1 MTATLQASSS
11 PAVRA
16 AQDRERLATR
26 LLRSSERHSY
36 DPVVDLDWAAPLDPT
51 VPAMPLHRLS
61 LYGTPLW
68 ESLDDERRVQL
79 SWHEWASITS
89 VGLWF
94 EVILMQGLL
103 RYVYD
108 RSPHSAHAQYGLTE
122 VGDETR
128 HAVMFGRIAEQLAP
142 GARYRPSARVHS
154 LGRLFKTLG
163 SGPAFFSATL
173 VAEETLDRLQRDMQ
187 DDPSILALT
196 RDSSRIHVTEEARH
210 VSYAREAV
218 LRQTPQ
224 LGRAALSWHRQVAA
238 IAATLIVDSFVDP
251 AVYTA
256 VGLDSAEAV
265 RQVKASPYHAATRRW
280 MGEKVTAF
288 LRDTGMIGGSSTL
301 LWRRA
306 SLIS

>member
-1 MTATLQASSS
+1 MTATLQANS
-11 PAVRA
+11 AATVRA
-16 AQDRERLATR
+16 AQDRERVAAR

-36 DPVVDLDWAAPLDPT
+36 DPLVDLDWAAPLDPT
-51 VPAMPLHRLS
+51 VPAMPLHRVS

-68 ESLDDERRVQL
+68 DTLDDERRVQL

-108 RSPHSAHAQYGLTE
+108 RNPHTAHAQYALTE
-122 VGDETR
+122 IGDETR
-128 HAVMFGRIAEQLAP
+128 HSVMFARIAAQLAP
-142 GARYRPSARVHS
+142 GARYRPSARVHA
-154 LGRLFKTLG
+154 LGRLFKSLG

-173 VAEETLDRLQRDMQ
+173 VAEETLDRLQREMQ

-224 LGRAALSWHRQVAA
+224 LGRGALAWHRQVAA

-251 AVYTA
+251 AVYGA
-256 VGLDSAEAV
+256 VGLDAAAALSE
-265 RQVKASPYHAATRRW
+265 VKASPYHAATRRW
-280 MGEKVTAF
+280 MGEKVTGF
-288 LRDTGMIGGSSTL
+288 LQAAGMIGGPSTT

>member
-1 MTATLQASSS
+1 MTATLQVS
-11 PAVRA
+11 PSRTIRTAP
-16 AQDRERLATR
+16 DRERVATR

-36 DPVVDLDWAAPLDPT
+36 DPLVDLDWDTPPDPT
-51 VPAMPLHRLS
+51 VPAMPLHRMS
-61 LYGTPLW
+61 LYGTALW
-68 ESLDDERRVQL
+68 ETLDDERRVRL

-108 RSPHSAHAQYGLTE
+108 QNPHTAHAQYGLTE

-128 HAVMFGRIAEQLAP
+128 HAVMFARIAEQLAP
-142 GARYRPSARVHS
+142 GARYRASPRVHT

-163 SGPAFFSATL
+163 GGPAFFSATL
-173 VAEETLDRLQRDMQ
+173 VAEETLDRLQREMQ
-187 DDPSILALT
+187 DDRSILPLS

-218 LRQTPQ
+218 LRQTPK
-224 LGRAALSWHRQVAA
+224 LGRRALFCHQQVAA
-238 IAATLIVDSFVDP
+238 IAATIIVDSFVDP
-251 AVYTA
+251 AVYSA
-256 VGLDSAEAV
+256 VGLDTATAV
-265 RQVKASPYHAATRRW
+265 AQVKASPYHAANRRW
-280 MGEKVTAF
+280 MGEKVTGF
-288 LRDTGMIGGSSTL
+288 LREAGMIGGPSTA

-306 SLIS
+306 SLIA

>member
-1 MTATLQASSS
+1 MTATLQAAPSA
-11 PAVRA
+11 PVRT
-16 AQDRERLATR
+16 AQDRERVATR
-26 LLRSSERHSY
+26 LLRSSARHSY
-36 DPVVDLDWAAPLDPT
+36 DPVADLDWDAPLDPT

-61 LYGTPLW
+61 LHGTPLW
-68 ESLDDERRVQL
+68 ETLDDERRVQL

-94 EVILMQGLL
+94 EIILMQGLL

-108 RSPHSAHAQYGLTE
+108 QNPHTAHAQYGLTE

-128 HAVMFGRIAEQLAP
+128 HAVMFARIAEQLAP
-142 GARYRPSARVHS
+142 GARYRASARVHT

-163 SGPAFFSATL
+163 GGPAFFSATL
-173 VAEETLDRLQRDMQ
+173 VAEETLDRLQREMQ
-187 DDPSILALT
+187 DDAGILALT

-224 LGRAALSWHRQVAA
+224 LGRAALSWHRHVAA

-256 VGLDSAEAV
+256 VGLDAAEAV
-265 RQVKASPYHAATRRW
+265 AQVSASPAFAATRLW

-288 LRDTGMIGGSSTL
+288 LREAGMIGGPSTA

-306 SLIS
+306 SLIG

>member
-1 MTATLQASSS
+1 MTATLQAS
-11 PAVRA
+11 PART
-16 AQDRERLATR
+16 AQDRERVATR

-36 DPVVDLDWAAPLDPT
+36 DPVVELDWDSPLDPT
-51 VPAMPLHRLS
+51 VPAMPFHRMS

-68 ESLDDERRVQL
+68 ERLDDARRVQL

-108 RSPHSAHAQYGLTE
+108 QNPHEAHAQYGLTE

-128 HAVMFGRIAEQLAP
+128 HAVMFARIADQLAP
-142 GARYRPSARVHS
+142 GARYRASPRVHT

-163 SGPAFFSATL
+163 GGPAFFSATL
-173 VAEETLDRLQRDMQ
+173 VAEETLDRLQREMQ
-187 DDPSILALT
+187 DDQSILALS

-218 LRQTPQ
+218 LRQTPK
-224 LGRAALSWHRQVAA
+224 LSRSALFCHRQVAA
-238 IAATLIVDSFVDP
+238 IAATIIVDSFVDP
-251 AVYTA
+251 AIYAA
-256 VGLDSAEAV
+256 VGLDSATAAA
-265 RQVKASPYHAATRRW
+265 QVKASPHHAANRRW
-280 MGEKVTAF
+280 MGDKVTGF
-288 LRDTGMIGGSSTL
+288 LSDVGMIGGPSIA

-306 SLIS
+306 SLID

>member
-1 MTATLQASSS
+1 MTATLQSS
-11 PAVRA
+11 PSDMVRT
-16 AQDRERLATR
+16 AQDRERVATR

-36 DPVVDLDWAAPLDPT
+36 DPVADLDWDAPLDPT
-51 VPAMPLHRLS
+51 VPAMPLHRMS

-68 ESLDDERRVQL
+68 ETLDDERRVQL

-94 EVILMQGLL
+94 EIILMQGLL

-108 RSPHSAHAQYGLTE
+108 QNPHSAHVQYGLTE
-122 VGDETR
+122 IGDETR
-128 HAVMFGRIAEQLAP
+128 HAVMFGRIAERLAP
-142 GARYRPSARVHS
+142 GARYRPSPQVHT

-163 SGPAFFSATL
+163 GGPAFFSATL
-173 VAEETLDRLQRDMQ
+173 VAEETLDRLQREMQ
-187 DDPSILALT
+187 DDQGILALT

-218 LRQTPQ
+218 LRQTPR
-224 LGRAALSWHRQVAA
+224 LGRGGLFWHRQVAA

-251 AVYTA
+251 AVYSA
-256 VGLDSAEAV
+256 VGLDATEAV
-265 RQVKASPYHAATRRW
+265 AQVKASPYHAATRRW
-280 MGEKVTAF
+280 MGEKVTGF
-288 LRDTGMIGGSSTL
+288 LRDAGMIGGPSTA

-306 SLIS
+306 SLLG